1 MKGKELIAKLESG
14 VSNVYTELVS
24 LNYSRKEN
32 YLYDSNEIEWRE
44 LGNEVKGTIL
54 SFPTRHIDWF
64 VDLMDIEDLEGD
76 QQFYLF
82 HSEGKTFLVDTQ
94 GYNYPRYIVQLVGF
108 EDEFG
113 PEEFMEGLVRI
124 SDDIIIEQ
132 AIKSIVLDLCAEG
145 FDKDDVENF
154 LQKRIE
160 SLIKK
165 TIASKANLFT

>member
-1 MKGKELIAKLESG
+1 MKGKDLK
-14 VSNVYTELVS
+14 SNVYEKLVS

-32 YLYDSNEIEWRE
+32 YLYDTNEIEWYE
-44 LGNEVKGTIL
+44 LDGEIKGTIL

-82 HSEGKTFLVDTQ
+82 HSSGKTFLVDTQ

-113 PEEFMEGLVRI
+113 SEEHMDGLVRI
-124 SDDIIIEQ
+124 SD
-132 AIKSIVLDLCAEG
+132 IKIFEAVVKSLALEFKQEG
-145 FDKDDVENF
+145 FDKEDVVMY
-154 LQKRIE
+154 LQ
-160 SLIKK
+160 
-165 TIASKANLFT
+165 SKVKELV

>member
-44 LGNEVKGTIL
+44 LNGEIKGTIL

-64 VDLMDIEDLEGD
+64 VDLMDIEDLDGD

-108 EDEFG
+108 EDKFG
-113 PEEFMEGLVRI
+113 SEEFMDGLVRI
-124 SDDIIIEQ
+124 SD
-132 AIKSIVLDLCAEG
+132 IKIFEAVVKSLALEFKQEG
-145 FDKDDVENF
+145 FDKEDVVMY
-154 LQKRIE
+154 LQ
-160 SLIKK
+160 
-165 TIASKANLFT
+165 SKVKELV

>member
-44 LGNEVKGTIL
+44 LGSEVKGTIL
-54 SFPTRHIDWF
+54 SFPTRHVDWF
-64 VDLMDIEDLEGD
+64 VDLMDIEDLDGD

-113 PEEFMEGLVRI
+113 SEEDMDGLVRI
-124 SDDIIIEQ
+124 SD
-132 AIKSIVLDLCAEG
+132 IKIFEAVVKSLALEFKQEG
-145 FDKDDVENF
+145 FDKEDVVMY
-154 LQKRIE
+154 LQ
-160 SLIKK
+160 
-165 TIASKANLFT
+165 SKVKELV